1 MEQGRRMKH
10 EIILMAP
17 VYGATFEHLDRTY
30 TMHRAWEAKDRDAF
44 FAGLADR
51 IDTVVTPG
59 GRGMTAA
66 EMRALPKLKL
76 IACFAVGVDA
86 VDVAAATSLGIKVT
100 NTPDVL
106 TDDVADLALA
116 LTLDATRRVA
126 AGDRFVRSGA
136 WLKGSFPLA
145 LSLKDK
151 TMGIVGMGRIGQAI
165 AKRAE
170 AFGLRIA
177 YQGPRDK
184 HLTFK
189 YYADPVELARHC
201 DILVAACPGG
211 PATRGIISAQVIE
224 ALGPE
229 GLFVNIARGSVVDE
243 PALVDAL
250 VNHRLAGAG
259 LDVFADEPRVP
270 EALLTLDHVVL
281 QPHVG
286 SATHPTRT
294 AMGQL
299 VIDNV
304 AAWFAKQPLPTPVN

>member
-1 MEQGRRMKH
+1 MTRSPMKP
-10 EIILMAP
+10 ELVLMAP
-17 VYGATFEHLDRTY
+17 IYAATQQHLETHY
-30 TMHRAWEAKDRDAF
+30 TVHRLWEAPDA
-44 FAGLADR
+44 AAKLAELADR

-59 GRGMTAA
+59 GRGMKAA
-66 EMRALPKLKL
+66 EMRALPRLKL

-86 VDVAAATSLGIKVT
+86 VDVAAATELGIQVT

-106 TDDVADLALA
+106 TEDVADLALA
-116 LTLDATRRVA
+116 LILSVVRRVA
-126 AGDRFVRSGA
+126 AGDRYVRSGA
-136 WLKGSFPLA
+136 WLKGAMPLTR
-145 LSLKDK
+145 SLRGK
-151 TMGIVGMGRIGQAI
+151 TLGIVGMGRIGQAI

-170 AFGLRIA
+170 AFGLAIA

-184 HLTFK
+184 HLA
-189 YYADPVELARHC
+189 YPYHADPVALAAAS

-211 PATRGIISAQVIE
+211 DATRGIIGRTVID

-229 GLFVNIARGSVVDE
+229 GVFVNIARGSVVDE

-250 VNHRLAGAG
+250 LEGRLGGAG
-259 LDVFADEPRVP
+259 LDVFVDEPRVP
-270 EALLTLDHVVL
+270 EALLTLDQVVL

-286 SATHPTRT
+286 SASHATRT

-304 AAWFAKQPLPTPVN
+304 AAWFGKQPLVTPVN

>member
-1 MEQGRRMKH
+1 MKA
-10 EIILMAP
+10 ELLLMAP
-17 VYGATFEHLDRTY
+17 IYGATQQHLEATY
-30 TMHRAWEAKDRDAF
+30 TVHRLWEAPDPDAKL
-44 FAGLADR
+44 AELADR

-86 VDVAAATSLGIKVT
+86 VDVAAATALGIKVT

-106 TDDVADLALA
+106 TEDVADLALA
-116 LTLDATRRVA
+116 LVLATVRRVA
-126 AGDRFVRSGA
+126 AGDRYVRSGA
-136 WLKGSFPLA
+136 WLKGALPLTQ
-145 LSLKDK
+145 SVQGK

-165 AKRAE
+165 AKRAA

-184 HLTFK
+184 SLPYPYH
-189 YYADPVELARHC
+189 ADPVELAKAC

-211 PATRGIISAQVIE
+211 DATRGIISAAVIE
-224 ALGPE
+224 ALGPQ
-229 GLFVNIARGSVVDE
+229 GVFVNIARGSVVDE
-243 PALVDAL
+243 PALVNAL
-250 VNHRLAGAG
+250 VHGRLGGAG
-259 LDVFADEPRVP
+259 LDVFVDEPRVP
-270 EALLTLDHVVL
+270 AALLTLDQVVL

-286 SATHPTRT
+286 SASHATRT

-304 AAWFAKQPLPTPVN
+304 AAWFARKPLPTPVN

>member
-1 MEQGRRMKH
+1 MKS
-10 EIILMAP
+10 ELILMAP
-17 VYGATFEHLDRTY
+17 IYAATQQHL
-30 TMHRAWEAKDRDAF
+30 EAHYQVHCLWQASDQAAKLAE
-44 FAGLADR
+44 LADR

-59 GRGMTAA
+59 GRGMRAA

-86 VDVAAATSLGIKVT
+86 VDVAAATELGIKVT

-106 TDDVADLALA
+106 TEDVADLALA
-116 LTLDATRRVA
+116 LILATVRRVA
-126 AGDRFVRSGA
+126 AGDRFVRSGD
-136 WLKGSFPLA
+136 WLKGALPLTQ
-145 LSLKDK
+145 SLRGK
-151 TMGIVGMGRIGQAI
+151 TLGIIGMGRIGQAI
-165 AKRAE
+165 AQRAE

-184 HLTFK
+184 HLG
-189 YYADPVELARHC
+189 YAYHADPVDLAKAC

-211 PATRGIISAQVIE
+211 DATRGIVSKAVIE

-229 GLFVNIARGSVVDE
+229 GVFVNIARGSVVDE

-250 VNHRLAGAG
+250 VHGRLGGAG
-259 LDVFADEPRVP
+259 LDVFVDEPRVP
-270 EALLTLDHVVL
+270 EALLTLDQVVL

-286 SATHPTRT
+286 SASHATRT

-299 VIDNV
+299 VLDNV
-304 AAWFAKQPLPTPVN
+304 AAWFAKQPLPTAVN

>member
-1 MEQGRRMKH
+1 MKR
-10 EIILMAP
+10 ELLLIAP
-17 VYGATFEHLDRTY
+17 IYAPTQQHLEATY
-30 TMHRAWEAKDRDAF
+30 TLHRLWEAPDPHAKCAE
-44 FAGLADR
+44 LADR
-51 IDTVVTPG
+51 IEVVVTPG

-66 EMRALPKLKL
+66 EMKALPKLAL

-86 VDVAAATSLGIKVT
+86 VDVAAATALGVKVT

-106 TDDVADLALA
+106 TEDVADLALA
-116 LTLDATRRVA
+116 LVLATVRRVA
-126 AGDRFVRSGA
+126 AGDRHVRSGA
-136 WLKGSFPLA
+136 WLKGAMPLTN
-145 LSLKDK
+145 SLQGK

-165 AKRAE
+165 ARRAQ
-170 AFGLRIA
+170 AFGLRIE

-184 HLTFK
+184 HLPFP
-189 YYADPVELARHC
+189 YHADPVALAERC

-211 PATRGIISAQVIE
+211 DATRGIVSKAVIE
-224 ALGPE
+224 ALGPA
-229 GLFVNIARGSVVDE
+229 GVFVNIARGSVVDE

-250 VNHRLAGAG
+250 VDGRLGGAG

-270 EALLTLDHVVL
+270 EALFALDHVVL

-286 SATHPTRT
+286 SASHTTRT

-304 AAWFAKQPLPTPVN
+304 AAWFAQRPLPTPVN

>member
-1 MEQGRRMKH
+1 MKN

-17 VYGATFEHLDRTY
+17 VYGATLEHLDRTY

-51 IDTVVTPG
+51 IDVVVTPG

-116 LTLDATRRVA
+116 LTLDATRRVS

-136 WLKGSFPLA
+136 WLNGGFPLA
-145 LSLKDK
+145 LSLKGK
-151 TMGIVGMGRIGQAI
+151 TMGVVGMGRIGQAI

-184 HLTFK
+184 HLAFK
-189 YYADPVELARHC
+189 YYADPVELARDC

-211 PATRGIISAQVIE
+211 PATRGIISTQVIE

-229 GLFVNIARGSVVDE
+229 GIFVNIARGSVVDE

-250 VNHRLAGAG
+250 VNQRLAGAG

>member
-1 MEQGRRMKH
+1 MKP
-10 EIILMAP
+10 EILLLAP
-17 VYGATFEHLDRTY
+17 VYGPTLEHLDATY
-30 TMHRAWEAKDRDAF
+30 TMHRLWEAPDAQ
-44 FAGLADR
+44 AKLAELADR

-66 EMRALPKLKL
+66 EMQALPRLKV

-86 VDVAAATSLGIKVT
+86 VDVAAATTLGIKVT

-106 TDDVADLALA
+106 TEDVADIALA
-116 LTLDATRRVA
+116 LVLATVRRVP

-136 WLKGSFPLA
+136 WLKGAMPLTE
-145 LSLKDK
+145 SLRGK
-151 TMGIVGMGRIGQAI
+151 TMGIVGMGRIGLAI

-170 AFGLRIA
+170 AFGMTIR
-177 YQGPRDK
+177 YQGPRQKPLDYPY
-184 HLTFK
+184 H
-189 YYADPVELARHC
+189 ADPVELAAAC

-211 PATRGIISAQVIE
+211 EATRGLISAKVID
-224 ALGPE
+224 ALGPR
-229 GLFVNIARGSVVDE
+229 GIFVNIARGSVVDE

-250 VNHRLAGAG
+250 VNGRLGGAG

-270 EALLTLDHVVL
+270 EALFALDQVVL

-286 SATHPTRT
+286 SASHATRT

-304 AAWFAKQPLPTPVN
+304 AAWFAKKALVTPVN